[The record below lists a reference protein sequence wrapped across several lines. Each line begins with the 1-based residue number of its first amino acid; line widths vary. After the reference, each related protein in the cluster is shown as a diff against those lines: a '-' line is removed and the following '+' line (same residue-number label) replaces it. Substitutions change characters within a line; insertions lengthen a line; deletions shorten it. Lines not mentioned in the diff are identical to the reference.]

1 MTAHI
6 QVVTSP
12 TKKERREFAD
22 VGPDYRPNMLLMTFD
37 RERKTEKRQKTK
49 KIFQKGDIYF
59 IPKIIG
65 Y

>member
-37 RERKTEKRQKTK
+37 RERQQTEKRHKTR
-49 KIFQKGDIYF
+49 KIFQKEDRNFYLW
-59 IPKIIG
+59 
-65 Y
+65 